1 MGFARGAVL
10 KKNSFFSV
18 CVSFS
23 LSFLIP
29 LSHPRWKKERERK
42 DCLHQCVTVKKAPGE
57 KIFEKKGSAGF
68 FFIFFSIS
76 IFVFVFSSKKL
87 PLT

>member
-10 KKNSFFSV
+10 KKNS
-18 CVSFS
+18 SFLYVFLS
-23 LSFLIP
+23 LSLFLLP
-29 LSHPRWKKERERK
+29 CPTRVGRKRERK